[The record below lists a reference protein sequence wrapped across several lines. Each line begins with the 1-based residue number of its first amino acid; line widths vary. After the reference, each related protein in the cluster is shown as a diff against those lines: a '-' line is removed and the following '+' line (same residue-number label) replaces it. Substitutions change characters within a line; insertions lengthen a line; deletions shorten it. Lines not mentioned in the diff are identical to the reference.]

1 MVQRGII
8 AAVSEPTE
16 WISSPVV
23 VLKPNGK
30 CISIQSLLKS
40 FKEKPLSFTNYLLM
54 IYYLN
59 CLGHKSL
66 LWLTIRMELTCAF
79 R

>member
-8 AAVSEPTE
+8 AAVSEPTDLE

-54 IYYLN
+54 IY
-59 CLGHKSL
+59 
-66 LWLTIRMELTCAF
+66 
-79 R
+79 